1 MKTTPAG
8 IIAFASLL
16 IIIISCSKEDDAIT
30 QKTMLLCEREWKF
43 EAHGLDENNNGVIE
57 TSENRMYACEQDD
70 IYQFNANCTGV
81 FTSGTMHCSVDEEPT
96 VNFYWRFLER
106 GTQLAVFAAPE
117 MINRLDENT
126 LEVYYM
132 DEDSV
137 GNPVKYIRRF
147 KH

>member
-8 IIAFASLL
+8 IIALASLL

-30 QKTMLLCEREWKF
+30 RKTMLLCEREWKF
-43 EAHGLDENNNGVIE
+43 EAHGLDENNNGFIE
-57 TSENRMYACEQDD
+57 PSENRMFACEQDD
-70 IYQFNANCTGV
+70 IYQFNPNCTGV
-81 FTSGTMHCSVDEEPT
+81 FTSGTMHCSVDEEST
-96 VNFYWRFLER
+96 INFYWRFLDR

-117 MINRLDENT
+117 MINRLDENV

>member
-1 MKTTPAG
+1 MKTNPAG
-8 IIAFASLL
+8 IIAIASLL
-16 IIIISCSKEDDAIT
+16 VILISCSKEDDAMT

-43 EAHGLDENNNGVIE
+43 EAHGLDENNDGLIA
-57 TSENRMYACEQDD
+57 TSENRMLACEQDD
-70 IYQFNANCTGV
+70 IYQFNTNCTGV
-81 FTSGTMHCSVDEEPT
+81 FTSGSMHCSVDEELSIDF
-96 VNFYWRFLER
+96 NWRFLNR

-117 MINRLDENT
+117 MINRLDENI

-137 GNPVKYIRRF
+137 GHPVKYIRRF